1 MVLELLRGGSPRPR
15 RGAATSLSRAL
26 TIRLSLLGIV
36 LFVAFIAAVL
46 AFTFVTEDPGVLR
59 NDVTSR
65 IIQQS
70 VRLSGGSLQ
79 VEKTAGLAQIEA
91 ASPRLWYLVSDGRS
105 VVEYAPAL
113 RPGLPIDIRLDGPTI
128 AAQMRV
134 GGDNALA
141 FDVIE
146 VEDSR
151 VIVAT
156 GGGLPGWDL
165 ILGYFLRAI
174 AGSALAISVVF
185 GILVAAAIAMSVS
198 YITARLRSAAQ
209 AAARIDPRAP
219 RGLLPT
225 EETPVELMPLT
236 TALNSALDQI
246 ASNMEVQR
254 RFMNNVAHELR
265 TPLAVMRSHVDALA
279 DEPARLRLAT
289 DLSRLTTIVSSML
302 QLARLHATELPFEP
316 LQLNGLAR
324 AVLADL
330 APLILSHG
338 VDVALE
344 EVGDRHATIIA
355 NEPTVRAALAN
366 LVDNALRHAQA
377 RSTILV
383 RVLDGAVIEVADD
396 GVGIAAAKRAQV
408 LEPFNRI
415 SASGTGAGLGLTI
428 VRDIMSAHGGTIAV
442 LGNDG
447 GGTTVRLTFPPGEAG
462 LD

>member
-1 MVLELLRGGSPRPR
+1 M
-15 RGAATSLSRAL
+15 TSLSRAL

-36 LFVAFIAAVL
+36 LFAAFIAAVL
-46 AFTFVTEDPGVLR
+46 AFTFITEDPGVLR

-65 IIQQS
+65 VIQQS
-70 VRLSGGSLQ
+70 VRQPAGSGLH
-79 VEKTAGLAQIEA
+79 VEKTTGLVQIER
-91 ASPRLWYLVSDGRS
+91 ASPKLWYLVSDGRS
-105 VVEYAPAL
+105 VVEYALEL

-146 VEDSR
+146 KDGTR
-151 VIVAT
+151 IIVAT
-156 GGGLPGWDL
+156 GGGQPGWDL

-185 GILVAAAIAMSVS
+185 GIMIAAAIAMSVS
-198 YITARLRSAAQ
+198 YISARLRSAAE

-246 ASNMEVQR
+246 AGNMEVQQ

-265 TPLAVMRSHVDALA
+265 TPLTVMRSRVDALA
-279 DEPARLRLAT
+279 DEPARLALTT

-302 QLARLHATELPFEP
+302 QLARLHATDLPFEP
-316 LQLNGLAR
+316 LQLNALAR

-344 EVGDRHATIIA
+344 EEGEHHVMIDA
-355 NEPTVRAALAN
+355 NEATVRAALAN
-366 LVDNALRHAQA
+366 LVDNALRHSQA
-377 RSTILV
+377 KSTILV
-383 RVLDGAVIEVADD
+383 RVLDGAVLEVTDD
-396 GVGIAAAKRAQV
+396 GIGIAAVKRAQAM
-408 LEPFNRI
+408 EPFNRMSPHSI
-415 SASGTGAGLGLTI
+415 GAGLGLTI
-428 VRDIMSAHGGTIAV
+428 VRDIMAAHGGTIAI
-442 LGNDG
+442 LGNEA
-447 GGTTVRLTFPPGEAG
+447 GGTTVRLIFSADGANG
-462 LD
+462 A

>member
-1 MVLELLRGGSPRPR
+1 M
-15 RGAATSLSRAL
+15 TSLSRAL
-26 TIRLSLLGIV
+26 TIRLGLLGTA

-46 AFTFVTEDPGVLR
+46 AFTFITEDPGALR
-59 NDVTSR
+59 NDVTSQ

-70 VRLSGGSLQ
+70 VRQSPEGGLLL
-79 VEKTAGLAQIEA
+79 EKTTRLLQIEQ

-105 VVEYAPAL
+105 VVEYAPEL

-141 FDVIE
+141 FDV
-146 VEDSR
+146 VEKDGSR
-151 VIVAT
+151 IIVAT
-156 GGGLPGWDL
+156 GGGLPGSDL
-165 ILGYFLRAI
+165 ILGYFLLAI
-174 AGSALAISVVF
+174 AGPALAIWVIF
-185 GILVAAAIAMSVS
+185 GIMIAAAIAMSVS
-198 YITARLRSAAQ
+198 YISARLRRAAE

-246 ASNMEVQR
+246 AGNMEVQR

-265 TPLAVMRSHVDALA
+265 TPLAVMRSRVDALPE
-279 DEPARLRLAT
+279 EPARLQLTT

-302 QLARLHATELPFEP
+302 QLARLHATDLPFEP
-316 LQLNGLAR
+316 LQLNTLAR

-330 APLILSHG
+330 APLILTNG

-344 EVGDRHATIIA
+344 EEGELHATIEA

-366 LVDNALRHAQA
+366 LVDNALRHAKA

-383 RVLDGAVIEVADD
+383 RVIDGAVLEVIDD
-396 GVGIAAAKRAQV
+396 GVGIAGAERNQAM
-408 LEPFNRI
+408 EPFNRM
-415 SASGTGAGLGLTI
+415 SQSSTGTGLGLTI
-428 VRDIMSAHGGTIAV
+428 VRDIMAAHGGCIAI
-442 LGNDG
+442 LGNSS
-447 GGTTVRLTFPPGEAG
+447 GGTTVRLIFPPSGTR
-462 LD
+462 D